1 MRLMGSSALA
11 VPDVTQACEEAAFA
25 GRPFFAWCDG
35 EDCTAIVGEE
45 GESAD
50 VVLKQARRIVQELA

>member
-11 VPDVTQACEEAAFA
+11 VPDVTQACEETAFA

-35 EDCTAIVGEE
+35 EDCTAILGDE
-45 GESAD
+45 GDSAD
-50 VVLKQARRIVQELA
+50 DVLKQARRIVQELA